1 MNARHLRL
9 LTVSVL
15 ALVTIGGC
23 ASVSSKAPSNT
34 VLPSRSLTAG
44 AVNVVITPTRL
55 DATGATFAISLDT
68 HSADLSLD
76 LTTAAKLDVNGTT
89 WAVDRWTGAT
99 GGGHHRAGNLTFTV
113 QGPPTGTVHLT
124 ITGLPGPIDA
134 TWQIDG

>member
-9 LTVSVL
+9 LTVSIL

-23 ASVSSKAPSNT
+23 ASVASKAPSNT

-89 WAVDRWTGAT
+89 WAVDRWTGAAP
-99 GGGHHRAGNLTFTV
+99 GGHHRAGNLTFTAP
-113 QGPPTGTVHLT
+113 GPPTGTVHLT
-124 ITGLPGPIDA
+124 ISGLPGPIDA
-134 TWQIDG
+134 TWQVGG